1 MANFAGNLTGFNA
14 EDVPPQDN
22 FDPIPAGWYPVV
34 ITDSEMKPTKAGTGE
49 YLQLELTVLEGDHS
63 GRKLWDRLNLDNPN
77 QTAVDIAQRTLS
89 AICHAVGNLTPN
101 DSAELHDIPL
111 MAKVSVKP
119 AADGFDPRNEVKGYK
134 AYGEEA
140 ARPTAPPSTQ
150 ARANRAPTPAAGRG
164 TPPWK
169 KAS

>member
-14 EDVPPQDN
+14 KDVPPQDS

-34 ITDSEMKPTKAGTGE
+34 ITDSEMKPTKKGDGQ
-49 YLQLELTVLEGDHS
+49 YLQLELTVLEGDYQ
-63 GRKLWDRLNLDNPN
+63 GRKLWDRLNLENPN
-77 QTAVDIAQRTLS
+77 QTAVDIAQRALS
-89 AICHAVGNLTPN
+89 SICHAVGNLTPN

-134 AYGEEA
+134 EYGEPAPQRQAPAPAQSRAGRVA
-140 ARPTAPPSTQ
+140 APAP
-150 ARANRAPTPAAGRG
+150 GRG